1 MSNSKFSLPSQ
12 GFVFWP
18 VGTGDSSTIVVKENE
33 IIVQIDLRHLA
44 AASSEDEAAWPVID
58 ELVRLL
64 PKKNGRPYLSLF
76 ILTHPDKDHILGF
89 EELLKRVDIGEIWH
103 TPRIFRDYED
113 ECPLCEDALVFRKE
127 VHRRRQAVINNQ
139 AAVKPKDRVRV
150 IGHDD
155 ILEEEKYKNFPRN
168 RTSIPG
174 NLITVIDDEDVSD
187 WFQAFVHAPFKVDAE
202 DSRNNTS
209 LSLHVTLSNGT
220 DTAKALF
227 FGDREYPTVK
237 QIFDV
242 TIDRGNTAYLFWDVL
257 LAPHH
262 CSKKVMYW
270 KDEGSDSEVL
280 KPEITEHMETYQN
293 PGAYLVTS
301 ANSDFKDGDGKL
313 PPSLKARQRYESIV
327 DAGHFLCTHEHPSK
341 SSPEP
346 ISFEL
351 TQAGLILKPS
361 IGAKAVAAGVAAAIT
376 TGRANPAPPHQPV
389 GFGNHQ

>member
-1 MSNSKFSLPSQ
+1 MSTKFSLPKQ

-18 VGTGDSSTIVVKENE
+18 VGTGDSSTIIVKEDQ
-33 IIVQIDLRHLA
+33 IVVQVDLRHMVA
-44 AASSEDEAAWPVID
+44 ATSTDETAWPVVD

-76 ILTHPDKDHILGF
+76 VLTHPDKDHILGF
-89 EELLKRVDIGEIWH
+89 GDLLKRVDIGEIWH

-127 VHRRRQAVINNQ
+127 VHRRRQAVIDNQ
-139 AAVKPKDRVRV
+139 TSVKPKDRVRV

-155 ILEEEKYKNFPRN
+155 ILEEDKYKNFPRN

-174 NLITVIDDEDVSD
+174 HTITVIDDEDVSQ
-187 WFQAFVHAPFKVDAE
+187 WFQAFVHAPFKIDAE

-220 DTAKALF
+220 KTAKALL

-237 QIFDV
+237 QIFDLTV
-242 TIDRGNTAYLFWDVL
+242 ERGNTAYLFWDVL

-270 KDEGSDSEVL
+270 KDDAAESEVL
-280 KPEITEHMETYQN
+280 KSEITAYMEDYQN
-293 PGAYLVTS
+293 PGAYLIAS
-301 ANSDFKDGDGKL
+301 ARADFTDGDGHL

-327 DAGHFLCTHEHPSK
+327 EAGHFLCTHERPSK
-341 SSPEP
+341 TAPEP

-351 TQAGLILKPS
+351 TPAGLILRPTLGTNS
-361 IGAKAVAAGVAAAIT
+361 AVAGVAAAIAA
-376 TGRANPAPPHQPV
+376 GRANPAPPQQPV
-389 GFGNHQ
+389 GFGNQ